1 MLNIRNLRIDPASL
15 GEKKLLVD
23 ILPIYE
29 YQNKQ
34 RTDTVIGHRYVVAL
48 PEHGLEK
55 LGIKIDGSQLMDKP
69 DGFTEVE
76 FQNLE
81 VYIYESQ
88 GHVQITAKASGISL
102 ADKAVKQPH

>member
-1 MLNIRNLRIDPASL
+1 MLNIRNLRIDPDSL
-15 GEKKLLVD
+15 GTKKLLVD

-55 LGIKIDGSQLMDKP
+55 LGIKIDGKQLMEKP
-69 DGFTEVE
+69 DGFAEVE

-81 VYIYESQ
+81 VNVYESQ
-88 GHVQITAKASGISL
+88 GHPQISAKASGISL
-102 ADKAVKQPH
+102 ADKSAKQPH